1 MKISTV
7 FHTKDG
13 NAKDY
18 VLKLHRNIYDQNKSG
33 RVWYTYLTNIL
44 VNKLG
49 FKQSKVD
56 KCVLYRGNVVY
67 VLYTYD
73 SILARPNPKDI

>member
-1 MKISTV
+1 MEIPKGFKIKV
-7 FHTKDG
+7 G
-13 NAKDY
+13 NTKDY

-56 KCVLYRGNVVY
+56 KCVFCCWNVMY
-67 VLYTYD
+67 VLYTDD
-73 SILARPNPKDI
+73 SILAVPNPN